1 MTILFVSIINFRRY
15 TKGMMSFKMQ
25 KGESS
30 KVTDDQNH
38 QKTSIRLIWAF
49 GQKKEKIKIIT
60 P

>member
-1 MTILFVSIINFRRY
+1 
-15 TKGMMSFKMQ
+15 MMSFKMQ